1 MQNKTWAEL
10 EQEIHDAIIQ
20 HLSGESK
27 VETTPTTSQIFLHI
41 PENIRNQLKTPLG
54 DLIKDVN
61 KENILSKISSE
72 SIVIT
77 VGDKTTENMIDLGIR
92 PQIQVIDGLE
102 KRNRR
107 NIPID
112 DTIKT
117 ELTCKNPPGQITE
130 ESMQTIQKAFS
141 CERPVRIIV
150 KGEEDLLVIPA
161 CMFAPENSVV
171 MYGQP
176 NEGLVIVR
184 VTPEIRSKVQK
195 IVSVMNQG
203 MMIRWLY
210 DL

>member
-1 MQNKTWAEL
+1 
-10 EQEIHDAIIQ
+10 
-20 HLSGESK
+20 
-27 VETTPTTSQIFLHI
+27 LHI

-61 KENILSKISSE
+61 KENILSKINTDST
-72 SIVIT
+72 VIT

-102 KRNRR
+102 KRNQR
-107 NIPID
+107 NIPMD

-141 CERPVRIIV
+141 CELPVRVIV

-161 CMFAPENSVV
+161 CIFAPENSVV

-176 NEGLVIVR
+176 NEGLVIIR

-195 IVSVMNQG
+195 IVSVIN
-203 MMIRWLY
+203 
-210 DL
+210 